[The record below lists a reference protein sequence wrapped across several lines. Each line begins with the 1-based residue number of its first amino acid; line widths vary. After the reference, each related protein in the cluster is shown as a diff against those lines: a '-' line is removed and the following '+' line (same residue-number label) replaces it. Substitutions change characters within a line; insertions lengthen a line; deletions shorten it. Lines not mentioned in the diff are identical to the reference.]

1 MGKLE
6 NKIAVITGGSS
17 GIGFATAKRF
27 IDEGAK
33 VVITGRSQETL
44 DTALSELGDQAI
56 GVQGDVAS
64 LADLDRLYQTVAD
77 RFGKIDVLFVNAGI
91 APFVPLV
98 EATEQHFDHLFDVNV
113 KGAYFTVQKALP
125 YLAEG
130 ASVVLNSSFLNQ
142 AGLEGTSVYAATKA
156 AVRSFARTMSAEL
169 ASRSI
174 RVNSLSPGFIETPL
188 IGKLGLPQEVVEDFA
203 KALMERVPLH
213 RPGRADEMAA
223 AALFLASSDSTYV
236 VGSDLV
242 ADGGLGQI

>member
-17 GIGFATAKRF
+17 GIGFAIAKRF

-203 KALMERVPLH
+203 KALMECVPLH